1 MNSDFEV
8 DLEIRIPIKVKVN
21 ASTKEEAKLLAEDV
35 AMEYLESKTKS
46 SREFDSFWE
55 YEAQVEIR
63 STKHLPS
70 NGAVET

>member
-1 MNSDFEV
+1 MNSDYEV

-21 ASTKEEAKLLAEDV
+21 ASTKEEAKLLAEDA

-55 YEAQVEIR
+55 YEAKVEIR
-63 STKHLPS
+63 SNKLLPN